1 MTISISPDECR
12 NLCAVGR
19 KGSGKS
25 TILRELRAWW
35 PYDCLVVDVNGD
47 DETSPAVFTIPAGQ
61 VPDSWAELRTICGV
75 PDDQVY
81 VHARWVPDPRD
92 AAWVDDV
99 DRVLGLALHPD
110 RHVLVQ
116 VHEIGTVAKP
126 NQVRPHME
134 AILHQGRHKNVSL
147 HTAGPRPVDVATLVL
162 AQADYLAVFD
172 LPAPQDKARIA
183 DAFGWDPREH
193 DGVRFDELVRNL
205 GVHDFLWMDARE
217 RTVTHCTTG
226 T

>member
-1 MTISISPDECR
+1 MISIDPDTPR

-35 PYDCLVVDVNGD
+35 PYDALVIDVNGD
-47 DETSPAVFTIPAGQ
+47 DETAPAVRNIPAGDI
-61 VPDSWAELRTICGV
+61 PSSWAELRTMCGV
-75 PDDQVY
+75 RDEQLY
-81 VHARWVPDPRD
+81 VHARWVPDPSD

-99 DRVLGLALHPD
+99 DRVLGLAMNPD
-110 RHVLVQ
+110 QTMLVQ

-147 HTAGPRPVDVATLVL
+147 HTAGPRPINVDALVL
-162 AQADYLAVFD
+162 AQADYIACFD
-172 LPAPQDKARIA
+172 LPAPQDKKRVA

-193 DGVRFDELVRNL
+193 DGVQFDELVRNL
-205 GVHDFLWMDARE
+205 EPHDFLWMDARE
-217 RTVTHCTTG
+217 RTVTHCQATRR
-226 T
+226 